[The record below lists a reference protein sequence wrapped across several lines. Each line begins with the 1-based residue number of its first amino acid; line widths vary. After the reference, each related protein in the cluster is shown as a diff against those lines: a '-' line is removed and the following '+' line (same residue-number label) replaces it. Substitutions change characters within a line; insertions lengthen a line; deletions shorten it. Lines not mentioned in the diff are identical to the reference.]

1 MTAMTTKRIIRKAP
15 QSVLDS
21 ITNNI
26 KEFGSDAD
34 LHRQTSIPQ
43 PTITRLRHQG
53 INNPSIDLLL
63 DLAKGLNKSLD
74 ELVGLTNSATESLA
88 PQ

>member
-1 MTAMTTKRIIRKAP
+1 MTTKRTIRKAP
-15 QSVLDS
+15 QFVLDS
-21 ITNNI
+21 ITSKI

-34 LHRQTSIPQ
+34 LHRQTEIPQ

-63 DLAKGLNKSLD
+63 DLAKGLDKSLD
-74 ELVGLTNSATESLA
+74 ELVGLTHSTTEPLTS
-88 PQ
+88 Q

>member
-1 MTAMTTKRIIRKAP
+1 MTTKRTIRKAP
-15 QSVLDS
+15 KIVLDS
-21 ITNNI
+21 ITNQI
-26 KEFGSDAD
+26 IAFGSDAD
-34 LHRQTSIPQ
+34 LHRQTGIPQ

-74 ELVGLTNSATESLA
+74 ELVGMPANS
-88 PQ
+88 

>member
-1 MTAMTTKRIIRKAP
+1 MATKRIIRKAP
-15 QSVLDS
+15 QFVLDS
-21 ITNNI
+21 ISSSI
-26 KEFGSDAD
+26 RQFGSDAD

-63 DLAKGLNKSLD
+63 DLAKGLDKSLD
-74 ELVGLTNSATESLA
+74 ELVGLTDSATESLVS
-88 PQ
+88 Q